1 MQVPTYQQQRSLSCE
16 FAALY
21 IATGAF
27 GNPISEYAFD
37 TVVGLSPNPHLGYR
51 GSITGTWGN
60 TDDYGV
66 YAQPLTW
73 ALAQFGYVGEAFYG
87 AGDNAAITSRL
98 DNGWPVVVWLALWG
112 DQSFRTDYDGQSFT
126 LVPGMHVMVA
136 YGYDTEGIYLSD
148 PGSGTYRFY
157 DWSTFNSL
165 WSVLDGM
172 ALAIYPA
179 S

>member
-1 MQVPTYQQQRSLSCE
+1 M
-16 FAALY
+16 
-21 IATGAF
+21 
-27 GNPISEYAFD
+27 
-37 TVVGLSPNPHLGYR
+37 
-51 GSITGTWGN
+51 
-60 TDDYGV
+60 
-66 YAQPLTW
+66 TW

-148 PGSGTYRFY
+148 PGFRH
-157 DWSTFNSL
+157 L
-165 WSVLDGM
+165 SVLRLEHLQQPVERPRRDGAGDLPRLLTRSRVFDLRNTLSKCPGIRAP
-172 ALAIYPA
+172 ALAEPTRISKSHCNALLDGSAA
-179 S
+179 SNWRQRCGEG